1 MQDSNLK
8 TRPWAWFPSPHIAPI
23 SLPPPCPNQT
33 THERNQHLWQ
43 VSDLF
48 KHVPDLSAKPAK
60 QGLLLSAMAEE
71 ALFHLHHRQD
81 LYPLWH
87 SHSAPHTGWCQ
98 MVWQP
103 LMWVGRWLVIWR
115 WQMLYCAPVPDIT
128 LLPRL
133 QPLFSCHHCVHYRC
147 QSNY

>member
-1 MQDSNLK
+1 MHRSVCK
-8 TRPWAWFPSPHIAPI
+8 TATSKHAHEHLSPHLLPALTRWHMKGI
-23 SLPPPCPNQT
+23 SICDKFQT
-33 THERNQHLWQ
+33 YLNTCLISVQ
-43 VSDLF
+43 S
-48 KHVPDLSAKPAK
+48 AK
-60 QGLLLSAMAEE
+60 QGLLLSAVAEE

-98 MVWQP
+98 MVWQS
-103 LMWVGRWLVIWR
+103 LMWVGHWLVIWR